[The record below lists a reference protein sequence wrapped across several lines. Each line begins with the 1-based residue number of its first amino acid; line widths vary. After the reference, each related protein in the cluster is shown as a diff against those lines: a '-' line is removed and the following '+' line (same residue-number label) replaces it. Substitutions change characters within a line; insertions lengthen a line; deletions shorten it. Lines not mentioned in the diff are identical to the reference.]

1 MTDKESFTINI
12 KGEKT
17 GEDYRGVFEVKLNLS
32 HRESL
37 VKDQRRR
44 ELLGPKPEAADKEAR
59 NIAYVFAKLFVHIT
73 KAPSWWV
80 ESDGGVDLRD
90 EAPIMEVLKK
100 LEELEEAALLKLQA
114 QKAADTKALTENP

>member
-1 MTDKESFTINI
+1 MTNKETFSINV

-17 GEDYRGVFEVKLNLS
+17 QEDYRGVFEVKLTLS

-59 NIAYVFAKLFVHIT
+59 NIAFVFAKLYIHIT
-73 KAPSWWV
+73 KAPSWWT
-80 ESDGGVDLRD
+80 EADGGVDLLD
-90 EAPIMEVLKK
+90 EAPVMEVLKK
-100 LEELEEAALLKLQA
+100 LEELEEAALAKLLA
-114 QKAADTKALTENP
+114 DKKADAKALETP

>member
-1 MTDKESFTINI
+1 MTNKETFSINV

-17 GEDYRGVFEVKLNLS
+17 QEDYRGVFEVKLALS

-59 NIAYVFAKLFVHIT
+59 NIAFVFAKLYIHIT
-73 KAPSWWV
+73 KAPSWWA
-80 ESDGGVDLRD
+80 EADGGVDLLD
-90 EAPIMEVLKK
+90 EAPVMEVLKK
-100 LEELEEAALLKLQA
+100 LEELEEAALAKLLA
-114 QKAADTKALTENP
+114 DKKADAKALETP